1 MTLSE
6 VIALYGLDVILLT
19 VANAALA
26 ELLKRTLLKNK
37 PKIVTAIIYAAG
49 TVMYI
54 VYESIRM
61 KNALFFIDNAS
72 SAIEHGL
79 SVGTLTVLL
88 CAAVDRFFDGGSGT
102 SAEDTIAL
110 ILKGWVKSGKA
121 NDCAK
126 KIIELKASQSG
137 DEFIDGAAELVAEYA
152 ADGDE
157 LKLVKRKVTRRDV
170 PPDIKAVKML
180 LDGEAGVAELSDEE
194 LEERRQKLIEM
205 LKEEGID
212 QKDSD

>member
-110 ILKGWVKSGKA
+110 ILKGWVKSGKE

-137 DEFIDGAAELVAEYA
+137 DEFIDGASELVAEYA
-152 ADGDE
+152 ADGVTAAQARLIAE
-157 LKLVKRKVTRRDV
+157 LACR
-170 PPDIKAVKML
+170 AANGL
-180 LDGEAGVAELSDEE
+180 LGEETTVQDGETAAEKQE
-194 LEERRQKLIEM
+194 KT
-205 LKEEGID
+205 
-212 QKDSD
+212 

>member
-152 ADGDE
+152 ADGVTAAQARLIAE
-157 LKLVKRKVTRRDV
+157 LACRAADG
-170 PPDIKAVKML
+170 L
-180 LDGEAGVAELSDEE
+180 LGEETTVQDGETAAEKQE
-194 LEERRQKLIEM
+194 KT
-205 LKEEGID
+205 
-212 QKDSD
+212 